1 MKNIKHAWVLAL
13 LIVSFSH
20 GADVLDEKIPITRRE
35 FLEFK
40 ICSYL
45 SGFKKFDTSFNIVD
59 NTIVIRIYL
68 FPEEDRKYAD
78 LLLSQWKR
86 YVTVMLAHYDWAK
99 RLEIKTELF
108 SVDKRL

>member
-1 MKNIKHAWVLAL
+1 MKSMRYAWVLAL
-13 LIVSFSH
+13 LLVSLSRA
-20 GADVLDEKIPITRRE
+20 GDVLDEKIPITRRE

-45 SGFKKFDTSFNIVD
+45 SGFKKFDTSLNIVD

-68 FPEEDRKYAD
+68 FPEEDKKYAD

-86 YVTVMLAHYDWAK
+86 YVTVMLSHYDWAK